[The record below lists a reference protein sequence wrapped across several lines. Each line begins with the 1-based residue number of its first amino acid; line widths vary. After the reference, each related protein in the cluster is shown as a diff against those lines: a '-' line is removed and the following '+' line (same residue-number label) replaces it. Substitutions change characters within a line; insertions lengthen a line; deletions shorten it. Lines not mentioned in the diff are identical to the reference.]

1 MSLGRILC
9 AACGSLLMLG
19 LLLPGEANSAEPGL
33 SDLSI
38 VEIEAIAREAYD
50 AGELDEAIL
59 FWNAAANRG
68 SVTAMVSL
76 AAAYEESSVSNA
88 TAMAKKWYRAAARH
102 GDVIA
107 MVSLADILLD
117 QSPRNRIEA
126 RVLLRRAAEAGNAY
140 AIDRLRSIDA
150 SPSTF

>member
-1 MSLGRILC
+1 MFAGRILC
-9 AACGSLLMLG
+9 AVCISLLAFG
-19 LLLPGEANSAEPGL
+19 LFLPGEANSTDPGL
-33 SDLSI
+33 SDLS
-38 VEIEAIAREAYD
+38 VFEIEAIASEAYD

-88 TAMAKKWYRAAARH
+88 SAMAKRWYRAAARY

-107 MVSLADILLD
+107 MVNLADILLD
-117 QSPRNRIEA
+117 QSPRNTIEA
-126 RVLLRRAAEAGNAY
+126 RALLRRAAEAGNAY

-150 SPSTF
+150 SPSIH